1 MQLQLEN
8 IHTSIST
15 DYNNTSS
22 QTDGFIDNLHLD
34 IFTSMYLKGRM

>member
-15 DYNNTSS
+15 DYNNNSS
-22 QTDGFIDNLHLD
+22 QTDDFIDNLHVD
-34 IFTSMYLKGRM
+34 IFTSMYLKGHM

>member
-15 DYNNTSS
+15 DYNNTSG
-22 QTDGFIDNLHLD
+22 QTDDFIDNLHLD
-34 IFTSMYLKGRM
+34 SFSSLYLKGRM